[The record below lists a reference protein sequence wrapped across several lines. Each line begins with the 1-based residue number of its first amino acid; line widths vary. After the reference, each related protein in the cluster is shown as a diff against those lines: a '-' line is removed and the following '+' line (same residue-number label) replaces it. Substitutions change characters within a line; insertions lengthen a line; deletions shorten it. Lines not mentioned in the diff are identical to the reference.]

1 MYPSRTIDVENDE
14 KTAVLCYTTA
24 MYERVIREGPESP
37 VENGEFVRGTWSR
50 AFRDVDLLDIRRP
63 YRWLLPGWAREG
75 RLKEWESFVIQ
86 NDRYHLDAFLA
97 NLKYFRIAQFVLY
110 DKESGERFR
119 FRKILPLSGWKL
131 PRTMYNDSVDSH
143 SWRFFFRIHNWLD
156 ANTVRIDLDI
166 KAWGKRP
173 SLTAELDFSAAASP
187 LVTTALQNGL
197 PCYNYKILC
206 PVQGD
211 MVWGGRHIR
220 FQREKTAGILRDSK
234 GFYRYLSSLTWCTAA
249 GFDEEGRRCGF
260 SIAEQPV
267 KEPDEN
273 NENAFWLGD
282 VIIPLPPVR
291 ITMPQGINEPWIIQ
305 DMEGMV
311 DLTFSP
317 KVPARSAFNL
327 AVFSAEYQTPL
338 GIFSGILLNSKGEST
353 QIRNLWG
360 LGERLFLR
368 V

>member
-1 MYPSRTIDVENDE
+1 
-14 KTAVLCYTTA
+14 
-24 MYERVIREGPESP
+24 MYEREIRDPRVNP
-37 VENGEFVRGTWSR
+37 VEKGEFIQGTWNR
-50 AFRDVDLLDIRRP
+50 AFRAVDFLDIHKP

-75 RLKEWESFVIQ
+75 RLKEWESFVVQ
-86 NDRYHLDAFLA
+86 NGRYHLDAFLA
-97 NLKYFRIAQFVLY
+97 NLKYFRIAQVVLY
-110 DKESGERFR
+110 DKEGGERFR

-131 PRTMYNDSVDSH
+131 PKNMYNDSINSR

-156 ANTVRIDLDI
+156 ASTIRVDLDI

-173 SLTAELDFSAAASP
+173 AFTAELNFNAAFTP
-187 LVTTALQNGL
+187 LVTTTLQNNL
-197 PCYNYKILC
+197 PYYNYKILC

-211 MVWGGRHIR
+211 MVWGGRHITFR
-220 FQREKTAGILRDSK
+220 PEETTGFFRDSK
-234 GFYRYLSSLTWCTAA
+234 GFYRYLSSLLFCTAA

-267 KEPDEN
+267 KTPDKN
-273 NENAFWLGD
+273 NENVFWSGD
-282 VIIPLPPVR
+282 DIIPLPPVH
-291 ITMPQGINEPWIIQ
+291 ITMPQGINEPWVIQ

-311 DLTFSP
+311 DLAFTP

-338 GIFSGILLNSKGEST
+338 GHFSGFLLNSKEERIQLRS
-353 QIRNLWG
+353 LWG
-360 LGERLFLR
+360 LGEKLSLR